1 MQDSKAH
8 QLHAQS
14 EEERELKHN
23 FPAALSHIAEAILE
37 YNNEGNLG
45 GMAQAYA
52 SQAITYKHLGR
63 IAPDEKK
70 ARAFFISAKMS
81 ALTGVKIG
89 EETGNAEDATLPYY
103 SAAKMLEEI
112 GEGKEALVYFEKAVN
127 SPLPPQHN
135 RLSVRADMKN
145 HLAACGYR
153 NAASPE
159 EKKEYYEQ
167 AKAAIQEL
175 LHSNEEDSYVFNVWL
190 SGAYLRMA
198 DMLYSDNP
206 EESKQYLEKAKE
218 VIQKDSRL
226 GLRQEQYE
234 LLKNNLRKRQMER
247 FNKESIL

>member
-1 MQDSKAH
+1 
-8 QLHAQS
+8 
-14 EEERELKHN
+14 
-23 FPAALSHIAEAILE
+23 
-37 YNNEGNLG
+37 
-45 GMAQAYA
+45 
-52 SQAITYKHLGR
+52 
-63 IAPDEKK
+63 
-70 ARAFFISAKMS
+70 
-81 ALTGVKIG
+81 
-89 EETGNAEDATLPYY
+89 
-103 SAAKMLEEI
+103 
-112 GEGKEALVYFEKAVN
+112 
-127 SPLPPQHN
+127 
-135 RLSVRADMKN
+135 MKN

-198 DMLYSDNP
+198 NMLYSDNP

-226 GLRQEQYE
+226 VLRQEQYE